1 MRNKIIGLSIVVL
14 LTSCTTYDDATPKE
28 TESIEN
34 NKTTAVTTSTD
45 SGETPTTDTK
55 TVERSESYE
64 TPQDIL
70 ERAIRKW
77 NRLDTTAKKNESYQY
92 LMSLE
97 QKGDI
102 AYAEENY
109 GRAWHMYSSAHS
121 NYPSPKLA
129 VKAGDALMFRYAY
142 NANTI
147 CKCDKSMLTEDGRL
161 HTINLDYLKYSIKR
175 EYGLALD
182 FHRYPKT
189 GYRHEQSLTLE
200 QEAKLVEKLQCLDE
214 KLDFEG
220 QTEKTSVLAECVEAQ
235 ELSKVEKDDY
245 DK

>member
-14 LTSCTTYDDATPKE
+14 LTSCTTYDDTTPKE
-28 TESIEN
+28 TESIEDSEVAAATN
-34 NKTTAVTTSTD
+34 TD
-45 SGETPTTDTK
+45 NGEKHATDTK
-55 TVERSESYE
+55 TVERSEYYK
-64 TPQDIL
+64 TPQGML
-70 ERAIRKW
+70 ELEVKKW
-77 NRLDTTAKKNESYQY
+77 NSLNTTAKKNESYQY

-142 NANTI
+142 SANAI

-161 HTINLDYLKYSIKR
+161 HTINLDSLKRSIKQ

-189 GYRHEQSLTLE
+189 GYRHEQSLTPE
-200 QEAKLVEKLQCLDE
+200 QEAKLVEKLQCLDK
-214 KLDFEG
+214 KLAFEG
-220 QTEKTSVLAECVEAQ
+220 QMEKTSVLAECVKVQ
-235 ELSKVEKDDY
+235 EFSNIKKDGYEK
-245 DK
+245 